1 MASEGM
7 DAPEDQSLLPLS
19 YCHGFT
25 LVLCTIRLSHLSEYL
40 QRDDLNVTTILIH
53 IED

>member
-1 MASEGM
+1 MLGLDHSEKKEVST
-7 DAPEDQSLLPLS
+7 PHL
-19 YCHGFT
+19 GFT
-25 LVLCTIRLSHLSEYL
+25 KLKLKLDSHLLLVQFLKYL